1 MKAKNLSYLFS
12 ALTIL
17 FWGTAAT
24 AFKFTL
30 KHFSFIQLLAW
41 SSLFSTILLFAIIV
55 FGGKLHQIKGLTK
68 TEITPS
74 LYLGLLNPFGYYFV
88 LLRAY
93 ELLLAQ
99 VAQPLNFIW
108 PLMLVLLSVP
118 ILGEKITTK
127 GIIAL
132 CVSFIGVIL
141 ISSGGDLTSFKINSP
156 LGVALALLSSVFWA
170 LYWILNLKKPIDPVI
185 RLFFNFLFATV
196 FSFGAGCLFTNFWD
210 INMGGILGSIYVGS
224 FEMGITFVLWL
235 KALSIAEN
243 KAKLSNIIYLVP
255 FVSLIFIHFLVGE
268 QIYWT
273 TIAGLIIIVTSILF
287 QQLTDKRQQPKN

>member
-1 MKAKNLSYLFS
+1 MKAKKLSYLFS
-12 ALTIL
+12 SLTIF
-17 FWGTAAT
+17 FWGTAAA

-30 KHFSFIQLLAW
+30 EHFNFIQLLAW

-55 FGGKLHQIKGLTK
+55 FRGQLHQIKKLK
-68 TEITPS
+68 KAEIAPS

-93 ELLLAQ
+93 ELLPAQ

-118 ILGEKITTK
+118 ILGERITPK
-127 GIIAL
+127 GIMAL

-141 ISSGGDLTSFKINSP
+141 ISSGGDLTNFKIDSP
-156 LGVALALLSSVFWA
+156 LGVTLALLSSIFWA
-170 LYWILNLKKPIDPVI
+170 LYWILNLKNPINPVI
-185 RLFFNFLFATV
+185 RLFFNFLFATI
-196 FSFGAGCLFTNFWD
+196 FSFGAGCFFANFWD
-210 INMGGILGSIYVGS
+210 INMPGILGSIYVGS

-235 KALSIAEN
+235 KALSMAKN

-255 FVSLIFIHFLVGE
+255 FISLIFIHFLVGE

-287 QQLTDKRQQPKN
+287 QQLTNKCQQHNN